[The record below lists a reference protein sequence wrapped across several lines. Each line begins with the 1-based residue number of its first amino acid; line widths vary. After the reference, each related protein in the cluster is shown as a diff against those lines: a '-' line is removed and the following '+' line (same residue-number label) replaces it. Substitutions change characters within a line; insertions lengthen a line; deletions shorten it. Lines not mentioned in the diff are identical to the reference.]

1 MREDTVRKGK
11 RIHIIRRALLGALL
25 IIVPLLFL
33 TGRTISSFDRSV
45 IRSYGN
51 PEAEAPDIKAESA
64 SLYSLDM
71 QRHVYEKN
79 GDKKMDPY
87 SITKILTCYL
97 ILENEDLNKKVRIT
111 EDKYLDYT
119 DGSHMMALK
128 GEIFTVDD
136 LLKATMLSSANDAAY
151 FLAVTAAGSE
161 KKFADMMNKQVKE
174 WGCENTHFVNP
185 NGWKNKKHY
194 TTAHDMAIIT
204 AKCFES
210 EGLRK
215 LSDIREYTIAATDL
229 TEQRDYVNFFWMAV
243 EKNRNVL
250 WGKTGSWSE
259 DDCSIVL
266 GFSEDNLNEVMV
278 LLGDSM
284 EKRISDIEKLQDFSH
299 RVTPGYIV
307 AGKGDV
313 VCAADVSGG
322 AETETGLCFDKI
334 VFVYPKNGQKSEIKV
349 AIDVD
354 ELEAPLKKGQ
364 KAGKYTV
371 IVNDKEVDK
380 GKLLASRNVKKGWI
394 LSRFYISDKESMVL
408 GVFILVIAALEIIL
422 ARRKS
427 Q

>member
-1 MREDTVRKGK
+1 MAAETRRKGK
-11 RIHIIRRALLGALL
+11 RIDIVRRALLGALL

-33 TGRTISSFDRSV
+33 TGRTISSFDRDV

-51 PEAEAPDIKAESA
+51 PEAEAPKIKAEAA

-79 GDKKMDPY
+79 GDEKIDPY

-97 ILENEDLNKKVRIT
+97 ILENVDLDKKVKIT
-111 EDKYLDYT
+111 EDKYLDYK

-128 GEIFTVDD
+128 GEVFTVED
-136 LLKATMLSSANDAAY
+136 LLRATMLSSANDAAY
-151 FLAVTAAGSE
+151 YLAVAAAGSE

-210 EGLRK
+210 KALRE
-215 LSDIREYTIAATDL
+215 LADIKEYKIAETDFSS
-229 TEQRDYVNFFWMAV
+229 QRDYVNFFWMAV

-266 GFSEDNLNEVMV
+266 GFSEDNLNAVIV
-278 LLGDSM
+278 LLRDSL
-284 EKRISDIEKLQDFSH
+284 EKRSSDIEKLQDFSH

-313 VCAADVSGG
+313 VCSADVKGG
-322 AETETGLCFDKI
+322 AETETELCCDKTI
-334 VFVYPKNGQKSEIKV
+334 FAYPKNGEKSEIKV

-364 KAGKYTV
+364 KAGTYTV
-371 IVNDKEVDK
+371 IVNDKELEK
-380 GKLLASRNVKKGWI
+380 GKLLAAGDVKKGWL
-394 LSRFYISDKESMVL
+394 LSRFYISNKECLVL
-408 GVFILVIAALEIIL
+408 GAFIVLIAALEVLL
-422 ARRKS
+422 ARRKNS
-427 Q
+427 